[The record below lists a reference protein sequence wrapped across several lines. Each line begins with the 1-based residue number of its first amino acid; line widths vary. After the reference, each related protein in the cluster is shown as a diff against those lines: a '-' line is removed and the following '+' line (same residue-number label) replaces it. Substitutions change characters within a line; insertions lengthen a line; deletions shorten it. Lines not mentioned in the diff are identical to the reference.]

1 VNGIAVSR
9 QRISPLKNIC
19 AEWPLVKIHGS
30 GPGIVSF
37 SEIWTWS
44 PVHKKLPSPRSETP
58 RPYFA
63 LFSHRFL
70 KIGTNIG
77 PDLALHKFSN
87 HEKDFLSLEV
97 KKMAPDW

>member
-1 VNGIAVSR
+1 
-9 QRISPLKNIC
+9 
-19 AEWPLVKIHGS
+19 
-30 GPGIVSF
+30 
-37 SEIWTWS
+37 
-44 PVHKKLPSPRSETP
+44 VHKKLPSPRSETP

-97 KKMAPDW
+97 KKWLSIDNPEGLNRKSGSFFVEKGARVCDQRRRGLTLRCSKKISSG